1 MVNMAIVLNP
11 RRRRKR
17 KRNALLNPRKR
28 KKRTRAKA
36 KAKAK
41 ARRRGSRRA
50 FAGRVARPKLVYKGM
65 RGGKKVYGRTETS
78 KTKYSDVI
86 VTNPR
91 KRKRKKNPVFADL
104 SDVLMSGVYGAVGI
118 AGVNAITNL
127 ASRFINLDNNYL
139 RSAVKLVVGVGVPQ
153 LLKRQLGSKVAETIS
168 TVVVAYVIYEL
179 VKNLLPDNVKSLV
192 SAVEPNYQLPSPSY
206 AFANGSLNAIYPD
219 DYVVT
224 NERYNI

>member
-1 MVNMAIVLNP
+1 MVDMAIVLNP
-11 RRRRKR
+11 RKRRRKR

-28 KKRTRAKA
+28 KKGTKT
-36 KAKAK
+36 KAK

-50 FAGRVARPKLVYKGM
+50 FSGKVARPKLVYKGM

-91 KRKRKKNPVFADL
+91 RRKRKKNPVFADL
-104 SDVLMSGVYGAVGI
+104 GDVLMSGVYGAVGI

-192 SAVEPNYQLPSPSY
+192 SAIEPNYQLPSPTY
-206 AFANGSLNAIYPD
+206 AFADGSLNAIYPD
-219 DYVVT
+219 DYVVA

>member
-1 MVNMAIVLNP
+1 MVDMAIILNP
-11 RRRRKR
+11 RKRRRKR

-28 KKRTRAKA
+28 KKRTKAKA

-41 ARRRGSRRA
+41 ARRGSRRA

-65 RGGKKVYGRTETS
+65 RGGKKVFGRTETS

-91 KRKRKKNPVFADL
+91 RRKRKKNPVFADL
-104 SDVLMSGVYGAVGI
+104 GDVLMSGVYGAVGI

-153 LLKRQLGSKVAETIS
+153 LLKRQLGSRVAETIS

-192 SAVEPNYQLPSPSY
+192 SAVEPNYQLPSPTY
-206 AFANGSLNAIYPD
+206 AFADGSLNAIYPD
-219 DYVVT
+219 DYVVS